1 MRIIKPSVE
10 LMKHNTD
17 LYSFIERVGRTC
29 YKSEDKIAE
38 GTAKKFV
45 NGLVNNQH
53 LAVCEHEYLYF
64 QFEKFEDILHV
75 MTRCMVPDSHS
86 YHLTNYL
93 HISEFFISGSVRA
106 WIEFFNN
113 VHEISKKYIIG
124 EGIYKTMHW
133 LLNTKYPDLFPLYS
147 DWNYEEDENND
158 GEDNGIIGLLDRKG
172 FIEDCKEM
180 CDNSD
185 KVFYHLLPHTIK
197 FTIDRSVSHELV
209 RHRPA
214 SFTQSSTRYCDYA
227 NGKFGS
233 ELTFI
238 KPCFWEN
245 IEEGANWFEVC
256 KHAEEAYLDMR
267 ENGVKPEEARS
278 ILPNSLMTELI
289 VTATEEEWQHIINLR
304 YHGTTGRPHPQM
316 LEVMEMAYPILVEE
330 SEGRIK

>member
-1 MRIIKPSVE
+1 MKIIKPSVE

-17 LYSFIERVGRTC
+17 IYSFIERVGRTC

-45 NGLVNNQH
+45 NGLAKNH
-53 LAVCEHEYLYF
+53 HYAMLEHEYLYF
-64 QFEKFEDILHV
+64 NFPNYNDIIHFISGFL
-75 MTRCMVPDSHS
+75 VPDSHS
-86 YHLTNYL
+86 YSLAKYL
-93 HISEFFISGSVRA
+93 NISEQYISGSVRA
-106 WIEFFNN
+106 WIEFFED
-113 VHEISKKYIIG
+113 VHKLSKKFVLG
-124 EGIYKTMHW
+124 MGMYKQMYCELHDA
-133 LLNTKYPDLFPLYS
+133 YPDLFT
-147 DWNYEEDENND
+147 N
-158 GEDNGIIGLLDRKG
+158 
-172 FIEDCKEM
+172 KEM
-180 CDNSD
+180 LGFNDEDRETLSLEKHILVSRERFLEQKEPSYVYYN
-185 KVFYHLLPHTIK
+185 LLPHTIK
-197 FTIDRSVSHELV
+197 LTVDRAVANEVV

-214 SFTQSSTRYCDYA
+214 SFAQSSTRYCDYA
-227 NGKFGS
+227 NDKFGS

-238 KPCFWEN
+238 KPCFWESVG
-245 IEEGANWFEVC
+245 EGSNWFEVC

-316 LEVMEMAYPILVEE
+316 LEVMEMAYPLLVKE